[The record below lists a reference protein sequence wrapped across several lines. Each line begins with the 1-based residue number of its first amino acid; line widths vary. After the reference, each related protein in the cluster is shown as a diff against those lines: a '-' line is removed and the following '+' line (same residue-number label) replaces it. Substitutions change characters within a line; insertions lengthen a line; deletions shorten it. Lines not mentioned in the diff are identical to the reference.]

1 MTKPVEARIII
12 TRGQREDLRASI
24 DVFDP
29 YLNKHKRLGI
39 TAGPSQ
45 ASIDAEVRKVKT
57 QLERAGKRVSV
68 KEI

>member
-29 YLNKHKRLGI
+29 YLNKLNRLGI

-57 QLERAGKRVSV
+57 QLERAGKRVTV
-68 KEI
+68 KEV